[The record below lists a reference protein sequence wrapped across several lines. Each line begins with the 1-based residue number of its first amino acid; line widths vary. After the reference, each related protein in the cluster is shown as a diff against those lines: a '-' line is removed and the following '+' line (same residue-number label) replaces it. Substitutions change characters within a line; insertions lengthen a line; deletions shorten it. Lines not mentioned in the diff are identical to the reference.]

1 MRGAIHRVATATAVI
16 AIMLGLMAPRASA
29 LEIKRMQLS
38 NGAILLVS
46 EQHQLPMV
54 TTSIA
59 FDAGARRDPDGKEG
73 LAALTAQSMT
83 EGTTALSARDFN
95 EKVDFMGSSI
105 AISPSR
111 DYSIASFTTLKKYQS
126 DTLHLLAQI
135 LQNPGLRDTDIQ
147 RKQAQQIASIKSN
160 EEEPGYTANVA
171 FTRMIFG
178 NTPYG
183 HPTTG
188 SSESVAKLKPGD
200 VRAFYHEHY
209 KLGSAIIA
217 VAGDVKAD
225 EIKAALEKELT
236 GPQGKVEAQPAPE
249 SRRVAPGVHTQLI
262 DRNVAQASLYMG
274 SNGIARANPDYYK
287 LQVMNYILG
296 GGGFSSRL
304 MREVRSKAGLAYGIG
319 SGFQAGK
326 FPGAFV
332 VALQTKNTN
341 ANEAIKLILKQLHEI
356 QQHPV
361 SATELDSAKRYMIG
375 SFPLKLD
382 RQSEIVGF
390 MLETEIYGLG
400 LDYAE
405 RYPKIIAAIT
415 AADVQGVAQKYLH
428 PDAMDLVAVA
438 NQSEANID
446 IASPE
451 PVSKTAAANH

>member
-1 MRGAIHRVATATAVI
+1 
-16 AIMLGLMAPRASA
+16 
-29 LEIKRMQLS
+29 
-38 NGAILLVS
+38 
-46 EQHQLPMV
+46 
-54 TTSIA
+54 
-59 FDAGARRDPDGKEG
+59 
-73 LAALTAQSMT
+73 MT
-83 EGTTALSARDFN
+83 EGTTALSDRDFN

-249 SRRVAPGVHTQLI
+249 SRTVAPGVHTQLI

-438 NQSEANID
+438 NQSEAKID